1 MEYMKV
7 KNKQLLVP
15 KKGRKGWGVKRTG
28 RGMGKGQGG
37 EGEKDKAGRGIR
49 TGRGGG

>member
-28 RGMGKGQGG
+28 RGMGKGQCEEGENDKGG
-37 EGEKDKAGRGIR
+37 EGQ
-49 TGRGGG
+49 GGYG